1 MMEEIRALLRADPFE
16 LALMGAGMVMAAAT
30 IVLSLA
36 ALILREEEQDEF
48 LLLAGPRD
56 LLCAGRSRCRS
67 DGVFRRPRNRGERK
81 GEKER
86 MNRED

>member
-16 LALMGAGMVMAAAT
+16 LALMGASMVTAAAS

-48 LLLAGPRD
+48 L
-56 LLCAGRSRCRS
+56 
-67 DGVFRRPRNRGERK
+67 
-81 GEKER
+81 
-86 MNRED
+86 

>member
-16 LALMGAGMVMAAAT
+16 LALMGAGMVMAAAS

-48 LLLAGPRD
+48 L
-56 LLCAGRSRCRS
+56 
-67 DGVFRRPRNRGERK
+67 
-81 GEKER
+81 
-86 MNRED
+86 